1 MTIMMMLRS
10 LLFLSLP
17 LLAIAGTNQE
27 GLDYLAE
34 TAKQPD
40 VISLPSGLQYK
51 VLTKGEGKYHPTPNS
66 PCSCHYEGKLISGDV
81 FDSSYERGSPTS
93 FAPNQVIKGWT
104 EAMQL
109 MVEGDKW
116 EMYIPSELAYGDGGS
131 GAKIPGGSVLVFIME
146 IQEINGEKVP
156 ALTCEVVTGEG
167 CNEKETAYLAK
178 MKEKSSEDQKKQL
191 DRLNGMVGQKMTAD
205 LQDWI
210 RRRIYILALLTKI
223 EEQEL

>member
-1 MTIMMMLRS
+1 
-10 LLFLSLP
+10 
-17 LLAIAGTNQE
+17 
-27 GLDYLAE
+27 
-34 TAKQPD
+34 
-40 VISLPSGLQYK
+40 
-51 VLTKGEGKYHPTPNS
+51 
-66 PCSCHYEGKLISGDV
+66 
-81 FDSSYERGSPTS
+81 
-93 FAPNQVIKGWT
+93 
-104 EAMQL
+104 MQL

>member
-1 MTIMMMLRS
+1 
-10 LLFLSLP
+10 
-17 LLAIAGTNQE
+17 
-27 GLDYLAE
+27 
-34 TAKQPD
+34 
-40 VISLPSGLQYK
+40 
-51 VLTKGEGKYHPTPNS
+51 
-66 PCSCHYEGKLISGDV
+66 
-81 FDSSYERGSPTS
+81 
-93 FAPNQVIKGWT
+93 
-104 EAMQL
+104 